1 MKSTL
6 LVSALI
12 LSASSLAAADPGV
25 SLRFE
30 RPLTYA
36 SSRTL
41 TAATADPAE
50 ERALPEAPQAAERET
65 TIFGLPK
72 NVGTGDRIMRAVIG
86 TALVGIGAWGLS
98 SSAHLSD
105 TTSYVLMGVSAIPFA
120 TAATGYCPLYQLVG
134 IDRSF

>member
-1 MKSTL
+1 MKTTL
-6 LVSALI
+6 LVSALV
-12 LSASSLAAADPGV
+12 LSTSSLAAADPAINLG
-25 SLRFE
+25 FE

-41 TAATADPAE
+41 TTAAADATE
-50 ERALPEAPQAAERET
+50 ERVLPEVPKAERET

-72 NVGTGDRIMRAVIG
+72 NVGPGDRIMRTVIG
-86 TALVGIGAWGLS
+86 AALVGVGVWGLS
-98 SSAHLSD
+98 SSDHLSD
-105 TTSYVLMGVSAIPFA
+105 TTSYLLMGVSAVPFA